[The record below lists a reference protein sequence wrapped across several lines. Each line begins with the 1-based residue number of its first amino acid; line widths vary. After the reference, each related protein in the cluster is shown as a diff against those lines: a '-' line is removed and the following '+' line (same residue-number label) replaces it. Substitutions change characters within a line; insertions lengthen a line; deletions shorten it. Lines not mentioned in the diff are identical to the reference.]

1 MSHHPPS
8 TACLNCG
15 AELHGRFCH
24 GCGQKATGTVLDIHH
39 FLHEATHELVHLDGK
54 ILTTLKLLATR
65 PGQLTKDFIEGR
77 RARYISPV
85 RVYLTFSLLFFGL
98 FAIVPGASESLV
110 RVNEPKAANQS
121 AVAREGTGAQYDR
134 LRDTLMHNLPRVA
147 FVLMP
152 VFAMLTWLL
161 YHREQPYYIP
171 HLYYAIHFHAFV
183 FLVLAVALLLG
194 AATKGAGGAMFL
206 VVFPY
211 HYIALRRVFGGSRW
225 SAFAK
230 GTAVGVLYWF
240 SMVLA
245 MLALVWVTTRNLG

>member
-1 MSHHPPS
+1 MSHDPRLP
-8 TACLNCG
+8 ACLNCG
-15 AELHGRFCH
+15 GELHGRFCH
-24 GCGQKATGTVLDIHH
+24 GCGQKATRPILDIHD
-39 FLHEATHELVHLDGK
+39 FLHEATHEFVHLDGK
-54 ILTTLKLLATR
+54 IVTTIKLLATK

-77 RARYISPV
+77 RARYISPI

-110 RVNEPKAANQS
+110 RVNVPKP
-121 AVAREGTGAQYDR
+121 AVTPEDVDVKYDALRE
-134 LRDTLMHNLPRVA
+134 TLMHNLPRVA
-147 FVLMP
+147 FLLMP
-152 VFAMLTWLL
+152 VFAALTWLL
-161 YHREQPYYIP
+161 YRREQPYYIP

-194 AATKGAGGAMFL
+194 SAAKGAGGAMFL

-225 SAFAK
+225 RNFAK

-240 SMVLA
+240 TMALA
-245 MLALVWVTTRNLG
+245 MLTLLWVTTRSLT